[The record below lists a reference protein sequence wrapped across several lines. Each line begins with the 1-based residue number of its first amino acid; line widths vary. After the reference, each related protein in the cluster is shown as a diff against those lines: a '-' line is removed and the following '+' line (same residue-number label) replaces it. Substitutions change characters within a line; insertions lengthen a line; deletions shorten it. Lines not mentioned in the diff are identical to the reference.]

1 MRRALGLALAFGV
14 VVLLAALAF
23 VRLAP
28 ADPAVWHLDLA
39 KAEAALP
46 RNAHVFCIRPD
57 NRYGPVQGDPSALLA
72 RLDTIAMATPRTKRL
87 AGSVAEGQI
96 TWVTRSALIG
106 FPDFTTAQVMAGPG
120 LCLLG
125 RNRFGGGDMGVN
137 AARVGGWAKDLLG
150 LAEMP
155 GMTGF

>member
-1 MRRALGLALAFGV
+1 MKRLGLVIAFGV
-14 VVLLAALAF
+14 IALLGAVAF

-28 ADPAVWHLDLA
+28 SDPAVWHLDLTG
-39 KAEAALP
+39 AERALP

-57 NRYGPVQGDPSALLA
+57 NRYGSVTGDPLALLE
-72 RLDTIAMATPRTKRL
+72 RLDGIAMATARTEHF
-87 AGSVAEGQI
+87 AGSVEEGRI

-106 FPDFTTAQVMAGPG
+106 FPDFTTAQVMAGPS
-120 LCLLG
+120 LCVLA

-137 AARVGGWAKDLLG
+137 AARVGSWAQELLG
-150 LAEMP
+150 LNERP